1 MEGLKERGF
10 PDLPYSFLT
19 DFFAGSAV
27 IPAEDEDSEV
37 MKIPIGPKM
46 ESRKETRES
55 VPSGLGKPEV
65 PAKNQPRS
73 KLLGNGGRISHA
85 FQLD

>member
-1 MEGLKERGF
+1 M
-10 PDLPYSFLT
+10 

-27 IPAEDEDSEV
+27 IPAQDEDSELI
-37 MKIPIGPKM
+37 KISFGPKM

-55 VPSGLGKPEV
+55 VPSGLGKPEA
-65 PAKNQPRS
+65 PAMNQPRS
-73 KLLGNGGRISHA
+73 KLLGNGRRISRA